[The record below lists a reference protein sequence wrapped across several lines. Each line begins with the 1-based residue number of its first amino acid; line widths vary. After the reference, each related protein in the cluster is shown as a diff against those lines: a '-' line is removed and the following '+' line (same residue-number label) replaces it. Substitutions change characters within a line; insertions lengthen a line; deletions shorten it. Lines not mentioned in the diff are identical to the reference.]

1 LTVEFPRGGGAPQQ
15 QRNLATRANGT
26 MLEKVLRANGT
37 YVLEKVFFVIV
48 IRQRFNRRTEENLR
62 VRNTYATLIE

>member
-1 LTVEFPRGGGAPQQ
+1 
-15 QRNLATRANGT
+15 